1 MQNELQSINFQMKV
15 VSQDEKLD
23 VTLENVNNYVDTIS
37 GYFDNEIVDNQ
48 TLQQNLAM
56 KTFETLAVN
65 RQTLSFKKSK
75 ISIESEIDKFL
86 SLSNL

>member
-15 VSQDEKLD
+15 VSQDENLD